1 MARKGKMSR
10 GQQQAMFANMNK
22 RNDGGGSAVPH
33 GIGGVKPKDNKPFS
47 TNEPVFFAKNYKDA
61 FDYASKN
68 YDNDPKHSMQPSSI
82 RRAIKQN
89 PNTDLITWTGD
100 RGRYEVWGSGTK
112 SKYFS
117 TKTDAN
123 KYAATLRKRN
133 KGVTVYDLEK
143 DIPISHK

>member
-1 MARKGKMSR
+1 MARRGKLTATQNRAIHAKNR
-10 GQQQAMFANMNK
+10 GGG
-22 RNDGGGSAVPH
+22 DGGGSAVPQ
-33 GIGGVKPKDNKPFS
+33 GLGGVKPKDNKPFS
-47 TNEPVFFAKNYKDA
+47 TNEPVFFAKNYNDA

-68 YDNDPKHSMQPSSI
+68 YDKDPKHSMQPSSI

-117 TKTDAN
+117 SKTDAN
-123 KYAATLRKRN
+123 KYATTLKKRN